1 MGSPSTMSQGIE
13 IARSAL
19 TSKGAVLPN
28 MFSEL
33 LHIPRTNSR
42 VQLFLFARLHE
53 IKVDG

>member
-1 MGSPSTMSQGIE
+1 
-13 IARSAL
+13 
-19 TSKGAVLPN
+19 